1 MKRTS
6 FIILLVLFL
15 AACKGS
21 VSPAEQSMQKYMQA
35 LVDKDQ
41 NALLSLVCPSYEMD
55 ALLEFDSFALIQTTL
70 KDVSCHETGSTAS
83 ETQVVCKGSID
94 ASYNGEIQ
102 SFDLS
107 ARTYT
112 VINEK
117 GYWLVCGYTK

>member
-1 MKRTS
+1 MKQVS
-6 FIILLVLFL
+6 FLILLIFL
-15 AACKGS
+15 LTSCQDS
-21 VSPAEQSMQKYMQA
+21 MSPAEQSMQKYMQA
-35 LVDKDQ
+35 LADKNQDVV
-41 NALLSLVCPSYEMD
+41 LSLVCPFYETD
-55 ALLEFDSFALIQTTL
+55 ALLEFDSYALVQTTL
-70 KDVSCHETGSTAS
+70 KDVSCHEVSRTGKEAK
-83 ETQVVCKGSID
+83 VVCGGSLD